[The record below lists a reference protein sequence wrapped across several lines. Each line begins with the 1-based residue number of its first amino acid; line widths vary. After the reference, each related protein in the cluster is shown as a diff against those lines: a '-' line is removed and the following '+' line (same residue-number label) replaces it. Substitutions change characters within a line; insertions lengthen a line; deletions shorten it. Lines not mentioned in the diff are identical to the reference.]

1 VKIKNMLR
9 TLFGIRRTRQRLPP
23 GKQPMVGSNIVREQL
38 RIHLKYPVTNEQ
50 WMWLTEIGW
59 RTIDMRITRREYS
72 KVDDRALRAL
82 IRAPSVVERERVHQ
96 AILDEAE
103 KSAARKEAR
112 RNRRKRPQH

>member
-1 VKIKNMLR
+1 MKIKDMLR

-38 RIHLKYPVTNEQ
+38 RIHLKYPVTHEQ
-50 WMWLTEIGW
+50 WLWLTEIGW
-59 RTIDMRITRREYS
+59 RTIDMRTTRRVYI

-82 IRAPSVVERERVHQ
+82 IRAHGIVERERVHQ

-103 KSAARKEAR
+103 KSVARKEAR
-112 RNRRKRPQH
+112 RKRRRTNQS